1 MDDQRPPS
9 LRRQMHK
16 RFLLAAAA
24 IVLLS
29 GGATATVALNTVSG
43 IAAEVFPNTI
53 RVPKGVVTP
62 VYSGG
67 PQTFLI
73 LGSDRRQQSKD
84 AADRNN
90 PPHSDT
96 MLLVRFD
103 PRRGQTSVLSIP
115 RDLEVNINARCASRS
130 PQKTFSARSTPPPR
144 PSGTRS
150 QAPFT
155 TRQAS

>member
-1 MDDQRPPS
+1 MDEQRPPA
-9 LRRQMHK
+9 LWRGMWK
-16 RFLLAAAA
+16 RFLIAGVA
-24 IVLLS
+24 IALLS

-43 IAAEVFPNTI
+43 IAAEVFPRTI

-73 LGSDRRQQSKD
+73 LGSDRRQR
-84 AADRNN
+84 ARNAFDRND

-103 PRRGQTSVLSIP
+103 PAQGQTSVLSIP
-115 RDLEVNINARCASRS
+115 RDLEVNITAPGGQYYPNQKINAAYTIGSRLGGVRGA
-130 PQKTFSARSTPPPR
+130 T
-144 PSGTRS
+144 
-150 QAPFT
+150 
-155 TRQAS
+155 

>member
-1 MDDQRPPS
+1 MDEPRPPS
-9 LRRQMHK
+9 LRWGMWK
-16 RFLLAAAA
+16 RFLLAGAA

-29 GGATATVALNTVSG
+29 GAATATVALNTVSG

-53 RVPKGVVTP
+53 KAPKGVVTP

-73 LGSDRRQQSKD
+73 LGSDRRARSKIES
-84 AADRNN
+84 DRNN

-103 PRRGQTSVLSIP
+103 PEHEQTSV
-115 RDLEVNINARCASRS
+115 
-130 PQKTFSARSTPPPR
+130 
-144 PSGTRS
+144 
-150 QAPFT
+150 
-155 TRQAS
+155 